1 MTFIDERASGNVDV
15 ADVTYVLNPHL
26 RIVRCSDDELLVRH
40 GARSLYSQVLT
51 DPGRMHLLARLVD
64 GFRIPTTL
72 EAIRSAA
79 PADDRDAFGSSA
91 ETMVGTLVHEGVLV
105 EPTPSLGEVYLRTI
119 IARQRGDRHD
129 GLAARKVALVGGG
142 ALGRLVADDLAAA
155 GIGALRVADSRGRDG
170 STNAE
175 ALRAALGDPPAALA
189 LEVVPG
195 DPSTTQVLE
204 PMLEESDLVVVAWE
218 TFSPALFH
226 AVNGAALQQRI
237 PWLLVYVD
245 GAEAVIGPLV
255 VPGETSC
262 YLEYEIQVE
271 ASLVQRDS
279 YELYKEELADLGKDL
294 EPYVLSP
301 YAKVAAGLASAS
313 ALAFL
318 AGAASP
324 SPNRVIRFD
333 FERFAIDYQDV
344 LRLPRCPACGH
355 DRPAYRQLFL

>member
-1 MTFIDERASGNVDV
+1 MSFVDEVVNPQVHPVD
-15 ADVTYVLNPHL
+15 ATYVLNPHL
-26 RIVRCSDDELLVRH
+26 RVVRCSDDELLIRH

-51 DPGRMHLLARLVD
+51 DPGRMHLLARLVEA
-64 GFRIPTTL
+64 FRAPTSL
-72 EAIRSAA
+72 ARIRSEA
-79 PADDRDAFGSSA
+79 PADDETSRSPAA
-91 ETMVGTLVHEGVLV
+91 ESMLDTLVKDGVLV
-105 EPTPSLGEVYLRTI
+105 KPSPSLGEVYLRTI
-119 IARQRGDRHD
+119 VARRRGDAD
-129 GLAARKVALVGGG
+129 DSLASLTVALIG
-142 ALGRLVADDLAAA
+142 AGTLGRLVADDL
-155 GIGALRVADSRGRDG
+155 IGAGVGGIRVADDRGGD
-170 STNAE
+170 SSNADAVRSLLGE
-175 ALRAALGDPPAALA
+175 RTLALG

-195 DPSTTQVLE
+195 DPSNVDLLE
-204 PMLEESDLVVVAWE
+204 PLLEGCQMAVVAWE

-226 AVNGAALQQRI
+226 AVNDAALQQGI
-237 PWLLVYVD
+237 PWLLVYVV

-279 YELYKEELADLGKDL
+279 YELYKEELADLGKHS

-313 ALAFL
+313 ALAFMG
-318 AGAASP
+318 GATSP
-324 SPNRVIRFD
+324 SSNRVIRVD

-344 LRLPRCPACGH
+344 LRLPRCPACGQ

>member
-1 MTFIDERASGNVDV
+1 MSFIEEAVAGEADV
-15 ADVTYVLNPHL
+15 TDVTYVLNPHL
-26 RIVRCSDDELLVRH
+26 RVVRCSDDELLVRH

-51 DPGRMHLLARLVD
+51 DPARMHLLARLVEA
-64 GFRIPTTL
+64 FRTPTSL
-72 EAIRSAA
+72 RQIVGAA
-79 PADDRDAFGSSA
+79 PAGDRTTSSPSA
-91 ETMVGTLVHEGVLV
+91 ASMLETLVKEGVLV
-105 EPTPSLGEVYLRTI
+105 EPSPSLGEVYLRTI
-119 IARQRGDRHD
+119 VARRRGDLDD
-129 GLAARKVALVGGG
+129 GLANRTVALVGGG
-142 ALGRLVADDLAAA
+142 ALGRLVADDLLSA
-155 GIGALRVADSRGRDG
+155 GIGGIRVADSRAGADA
-170 STNAE
+170 TNAE
-175 ALRAALGDPPAALA
+175 ALASVLDGANLPLG
-189 LEVVPG
+189 LEVVAG
-195 DPSTTQVLE
+195 DPSAAQVIE
-204 PMLEESDLVVVAWE
+204 PMLDGCDFAVVAWE

-226 AVNGAALQQRI
+226 AVNGAALDQGV

-255 VPGETSC
+255 VPGQTSC

-279 YELYKEELADLGKDL
+279 YELYKEELADLGRDI

-313 ALAFL
+313 ALAFV

-324 SPNRVIRFD
+324 SANRVIRVD

-344 LRLPRCPACGH
+344 LRLPRCPACGQ